1 MRRVVLLC
9 SLLLALGAAP
19 ARAHEEPHG
28 DHNDTVRELDTVD
41 VVQEV
46 GQARL
51 SAMDVGVAAT
61 GLPTTWCGSETTTDD
76 TADAAFDKTQPQFK
90 VIYAYP
96 ADRTDRFDQWKDA
109 LQADLSLI
117 EQFVSSQTGSTR
129 APRFDMGT
137 SCGPFYLDVQ
147 TVALP
152 GSRASYL
159 QDMSAVE
166 TYVKTKVNPS
176 PGGRRNYV
184 IIADTLS
191 SGTLNGV
198 GELYEGSN
206 ASQRPDIANVH
217 NSGGLTSV
225 LWGPDAAPPGT
236 NPNGWGPEGVLH
248 EMTHNMGGVQW
259 GSPHSSQP
267 PAGNNYT
274 YSHCWDG
281 RDVMCYQDGP
291 GMSHAYSSTV
301 CAALAGALPQT
312 YDCGQDDYF
321 NPAPSPASYL
331 ATHWNVYDNVF
342 MAECGTL
349 PAGSCLTSG
358 PTDPPSNTAPPS
370 IVGTPATGELLS
382 ADKGTWDGAVSYGY
396 MWLRDGATITGASS
410 SNYRVTSA
418 DRDAMISVR
427 VTGINPWGTV
437 AETSPDVGPVAP
449 RPPVLVAK
457 PVITGTLTSGSLLT
471 TTIGTWSPVGT
482 TYTFQWERSVGG
494 GAFAPIP
501 GATRATYRLVIADN
515 GALVHV
521 RVTAINADGSVSA
534 LSADVGPVVVATPA
548 NTVLP
553 RIIGA
558 AKAGVL
564 LTATT
569 GTWSPAGTGYAIQWQ
584 RDTGSGYA
592 DIAAA
597 KLSTFRLGPPDR
609 GAKLRVKVS
618 AVNGSIVVV
627 AYSAELGPVVA
638 QPPANIVIPRVTG
651 GALVGTT
658 LAGTGGSWSPA
669 GTSYAYQ
676 WQRDSGSGFT
686 NISGATRTAYKLVT
700 ADKDAKLR
708 LRVLATNVDGTLYA
722 YSNPVGPVAAP
733 AASASLSAGGSSS
746 LRGSSG
752 TVLASAHV
760 SGASAGASAFAAA
773 GGHSASAGASPF
785 AAAAGVNGGALAAS
799 SRGKLTVK
807 VRRAAKARGKLRVM
821 VCGTTCTSLRTLG
834 RRPVTLKVAASGRVR
849 IALARG

>member
-9 SLLLALGAAP
+9 SLLLALGAP
-19 ARAHEEPHG
+19 SSARAHDDEPHG
-28 DHNDTVRELDTVD
+28 DHNDTVQELDTVD
-41 VVQEV
+41 VVKEV

-61 GLPTTWCGSETTTDD
+61 SLPTTWCGSETTTDD
-76 TADAAFDKTQPQFK
+76 TADAAFDKTLPQFK
-90 VIYAYP
+90 MIYAYP
-96 ADRTDRFDQWKDA
+96 ADRPDRFDQWKDA

-117 EQFVSSQTGSTR
+117 DQFVSSQVGSTR

-137 SCGPFYLDVQ
+137 ACGPYYLDIQ

-152 GSRASYL
+152 GSRATYA
-159 QDMSAVE
+159 QNMTAVE
-166 TYVKTKVNPS
+166 AYVKTKVNPS

-191 SGTLNGV
+191 TGTLNGV
-198 GELYEGSN
+198 GELYEGSS
-206 ASQRPDIANVH
+206 ASQRPDTANVH
-217 NSGGLTSV
+217 NNGGLTSV
-225 LWGPDAAPPGT
+225 LWVPDTAPPGT
-236 NPNGWGPEGVLH
+236 DPNGWWPEGVLH

-259 GSPHSSQP
+259 SSPHSSQP
-267 PAGNNYT
+267 AGGSNYT

-291 GMSHAYSSTV
+291 AMSHTYSSTV

-321 NPAPSPASYL
+321 NPAPPQGSYL

-358 PTDPPSNTAPPS
+358 PTDPPSNTTPPS

-382 ADKGTWDGAVSYGY
+382 ADKGTWDSAVSYTY
-396 MWLRDGATITGASS
+396 MWLRDGATITGATSS
-410 SNYRVTSA
+410 SYRVTTA

-437 AETSPDVGPVAP
+437 AETSAEVGPVAP
-449 RPPVLVAK
+449 RPPALAGD
-457 PVITGTLTSGSLLT
+457 PVISGALTSGSLLT
-471 TTIGTWSPVGT
+471 TTIGTWSPAGT
-482 TYTFQWERSVGG
+482 TYTFQWERSVSG
-494 GAFAPIP
+494 GAFVPIP

-515 GALVHV
+515 GALLHV
-521 RVTAINADGSVSA
+521 RVTAINADGSQSA
-534 LSADVGPVVVATPA
+534 LSDDVGPVVVLPPV

-558 AKAGVL
+558 AKTGAQ

-592 DIAAA
+592 DIAGA
-597 KLSTFRLGPPDR
+597 KFSTFRLGTPDR

-618 AVNGSIVVV
+618 AVNGSIVVD
-627 AYSAELGPVVA
+627 AYSAELGPVLA
-638 QPPANIVIPRVTG
+638 QPPVNVAIPRVSG
-651 GALVGTT
+651 GTLVGTT
-658 LAGTGGSWSPA
+658 LLGIGGSWNPA

-676 WQRDSGSGFT
+676 WQRDDGSGFT
-686 NISGATRTAYKLVT
+686 NISGATRTAYKQAT

-722 YSNPVGPVAAP
+722 YSNPVGPVLAP
-733 AASASLSAGGSSS
+733 AASASLGVGGSSS

-752 TVLASAHV
+752 ALLASARV
-760 SGASAGASAFAAA
+760 SGPSAGAS
-773 GGHSASAGASPF
+773 S
-785 AAAAGVNGGALAAS
+785 VRTLAAS
-799 SRGKLTVK
+799 TRGKLTVK

-821 VCGTTCTSLRTLG
+821 ACGTTCTSLRTLG
-834 RRPVTLKVAASGRVR
+834 HHSVTLKVAASGRVR
-849 IALARG
+849 IAIARG

>member
-1 MRRVVLLC
+1 MLRVALLC
-9 SLLLALGAAP
+9 SLLVALGAPAS
-19 ARAHEEPHG
+19 ARAHNGPHG
-28 DHNDTVRELDTVD
+28 DHNDTVQELDTVD
-41 VVQEV
+41 VVEEV
-46 GQARL
+46 GQAPLR
-51 SAMDVGVAAT
+51 SMDVGGAAP
-61 GLPTTWCGSETTTDD
+61 GLPTSWCGSETTTDD
-76 TADAAFDKTQPQFK
+76 TADATFDKTLPQFK

-96 ADRTDRFDQWKDA
+96 ADRPDRFDQWKDA

-117 EQFVSSQTGSTR
+117 EQFVSSQVGSTR

-137 SCGPFYLDVQ
+137 SCGPYYLDIQ

-152 GSRASYL
+152 GSRATYV
-159 QDMSAVE
+159 QNMNAVE

-191 SGTLNGV
+191 AGTLNGV
-198 GELYEGSN
+198 GELYEGST
-206 ASQRPDIANVH
+206 ASQRPDVANVH

-225 LWGPDAAPPGT
+225 LWVPDTAPPGSD
-236 NPNGWGPEGVLH
+236 PNGWWPEGVLH
-248 EMTHNMGGVQW
+248 EMTHNLGGVQW
-259 GSPHSSQP
+259 GAPHSTQ
-267 PAGNNYT
+267 PAGGSNYT

-291 GMSHAYSSTV
+291 AMSHGYSATT
-301 CAALAGALPQT
+301 CAALAGAMPQT

-321 NPAPSPASYL
+321 NPAPPPGSYL
-331 ATHWNVYDNVF
+331 ATHWNVYNNLF

-349 PAGSCLTSG
+349 PAGTCITSG

-396 MWLRDGATITGASS
+396 VWLRDGATITGASS
-410 SNYRVTSA
+410 SSYRVTSA
-418 DRDAMISVR
+418 DRDALISVR

-482 TYTFQWERSVGG
+482 TYTFQWERSAGG
-494 GAFAPIP
+494 SAFAPIP
-501 GATRATYRLVIADN
+501 GATRATYRLVVADN

-521 RVTAINADGSVSA
+521 RVTAINADGSLSA
-534 LSADVGPVVVATPA
+534 LSDDVGPVVVATPA
-548 NTVLP
+548 NTVPP

-558 AKAGVL
+558 AKSGTVV
-564 LTATT
+564 TATT

-592 DIAAA
+592 DIAGA
-597 KLSTFRLGPPDR
+597 KLSTFRLGTPDR

-618 AVNGSIVVV
+618 AINGSIVVD
-627 AYSAELGPVVA
+627 AYSAELGPVLA
-638 QPPANIVIPRVTG
+638 QPPVNIALPRVSGVT
-651 GALVGTT
+651 LVGTT
-658 LAGTGGSWSPA
+658 LLGTGGSWSPA

-676 WQRDSGSGFT
+676 WQRDNGSGFT
-686 NISGATRTAYKLVT
+686 NISGATRTAYKQAA

-708 LRVLATNVDGTLYA
+708 LRVLATNTDGTLYA
-722 YSNPVGPVAAP
+722 YSNPVGPVLAP
-733 AASASLSAGGSSS
+733 AASASLSAGSASS
-746 LRGSSG
+746 LRALSG
-752 TVLASAHV
+752 ALLASARV
-760 SGASAGASAFAAA
+760 SGPSAGASAF
-773 GGHSASAGASPF
+773 H
-785 AAAAGVNGGALAAS
+785 ALAAS
-799 SRGKLTVK
+799 SHRTLTVK

-821 VCGTTCTSLRTLG
+821 ACGTKVCTSLRTLG

>member
-1 MRRVVLLC
+1 MEMRRVVLLC
-9 SLLLALGAAP
+9 SLLLALGAAT
-19 ARAHEEPHG
+19 ARADDEPHG
-28 DHNDTVRELDTVD
+28 DHNDTVQELDTVD
-41 VVQEV
+41 VVKEV

-61 GLPTTWCGSETTTDD
+61 GLPTTWCGSETATDD
-76 TADAAFDKTQPQFK
+76 TADAAFDKTLPQFK

-96 ADRTDRFDQWKDA
+96 ADRPDRFDQWKDA

-117 EQFVSSQTGSTR
+117 DQFVSSQPGSTR

-137 SCGPFYLDVQ
+137 ACGPYYLDIQ

-152 GSRASYL
+152 DVRAAYL
-159 QDMSAVE
+159 QHMTAVE
-166 TYVKTKVNPS
+166 SYVKTQLNPS

-198 GELYEGSN
+198 GELYEGST
-206 ASQRPDIANVH
+206 ASQRPDVANVH

-225 LWGPDAAPPGT
+225 LWVPDSAPPGT
-236 NPNGWGPEGVLH
+236 DPNGWWPEGVLH
-248 EMTHNMGGVQW
+248 EMTHNLGGVQW

-267 PAGNNYT
+267 VGGGNYT

-291 GMSHAYSSTV
+291 AMSHAYSSAV

-321 NPAPSPASYL
+321 NPAPSPGSYL

-358 PTDPPSNTAPPS
+358 PTDPPSNTTPPS

-396 MWLRDGATITGASS
+396 LWLRDGATITGATSS
-410 SNYRVTSA
+410 SYRVTSA

-437 AETSPDVGPVAP
+437 TETSAEVGPVAP
-449 RPPVLVAK
+449 RPPAPVGK
-457 PVITGTLTSGSLLT
+457 PVIAGALTSGSLLT
-471 TTIGTWSPVGT
+471 TTIGTWSPAGT
-482 TYTFQWERSVGG
+482 TYTFQWEHSVGG
-494 GAFAPIP
+494 GAFVPIP
-501 GATRATYRLVIADN
+501 GATRATYRLVIADD
-515 GALVHV
+515 GALLHV

-534 LSADVGPVVVATPA
+534 LSDDIGPVVVATPA
-548 NTVLP
+548 NTVPP

-558 AKAGVL
+558 AKTGAQ

-584 RDTGSGYA
+584 RDTGSGYV
-592 DIAAA
+592 DIAGARF
-597 KLSTFRLGPPDR
+597 STFRLSTPDR

-618 AVNGSIVVV
+618 AVNGSFVVD
-627 AYSAELGPVVA
+627 AYSAELGPVLA
-638 QPPANIVIPRVTG
+638 QPPVNIAIPRVSG
-651 GALVGTT
+651 GTLVGTT
-658 LAGTGGSWSPA
+658 LLGTGGSWNPA

-676 WQRDSGSGFT
+676 WQRDDGSGFT
-686 NISGATRTAYKLVT
+686 NISGATRTAYRQVS

-708 LRVLATNVDGTLYA
+708 LRVLATNLDGTLYA
-722 YSNPVGPVAAP
+722 YSNPVGPVLAP
-733 AASASLSAGGSSS
+733 AASASLSVGGSSS

-752 TVLASAHV
+752 ALLASARV
-760 SGASAGASAFAAA
+760 SGPSAGA
-773 GGHSASAGASPF
+773 AS
-785 AAAAGVNGGALAAS
+785 VRTLAAS
-799 SRGKLTVK
+799 VRGRLTVK

-821 VCGTTCTSLRTLG
+821 ACGTTCTALRTLG
-834 RRPVTLKVAASGRVR
+834 GRPVTLKVAASGRVR
-849 IALARG
+849 IAIARG

>member
-1 MRRVVLLC
+1 MRRVVLLVLLC

-76 TADAAFDKTQPQFK
+76 TTDATFDKTLPQFK

-96 ADRTDRFDQWKDA
+96 ADRPDRFDQWKDA

-117 EQFVSSQTGSTR
+117 EQFVSSQVGSTR

-137 SCGPFYLDVQ
+137 ACGPYYLDIQ

-152 GSRASYL
+152 AARATYV
-159 QDMSAVE
+159 QNMNAVE
-166 TYVKTKVNPS
+166 TYVKTKVDPS

-198 GELYEGSN
+198 GELYEGSTS
-206 ASQRPDIANVH
+206 SQRPDTANIH
-217 NSGGLTSV
+217 NGGGLTSV
-225 LWGPDAAPPGT
+225 LWMPDTAPPGT
-236 NPNGWGPEGVLH
+236 DPNGWWPEGLLH

-267 PAGNNYT
+267 AGGTNYT

-291 GMSHAYSSTV
+291 AMSHSYSSTV
-301 CAALAGALPQT
+301 CAALSGALPQT

-321 NPAPSPASYL
+321 NPAPAPGSYL
-331 ATHWNVYDNVF
+331 ATHWNVYNNVF

-358 PTDPPSNTAPPS
+358 PTDPPSNTAPPL

-396 MWLRDGATITGASS
+396 MWLRDGATIIGASS
-410 SNYRVTSA
+410 SSYRVTSA

-437 AETSPDVGPVAP
+437 VETSPDVGPVTP
-449 RPPVLVAK
+449 RTPVLVGK
-457 PVITGTLTSGSLLT
+457 PVISGTLTSGSLLT

-482 TYTFQWERSVGG
+482 TYTFQWERSAGG
-494 GAFAPIP
+494 SAFAPIP
-501 GATRATYRLVIADN
+501 GATRATYRLVVADN

-521 RVTAINADGSVSA
+521 RVTAINADGSLSA
-534 LSADVGPVVVATPA
+534 LSDDVGPVVVATPA

-558 AKAGVL
+558 AKSGTVV
-564 LTATT
+564 TATT

-584 RDTGSGYA
+584 RDTGSGYP
-592 DIAAA
+592 DIAGA
-597 KLSTFRLGPPDR
+597 KLSTFRLGTPDR

-618 AVNGSIVVV
+618 AVNGSIVVD
-627 AYSAELGPVVA
+627 AYSADFGPVLV
-638 QPPANIVIPRVTG
+638 QPPANVAIPRVSG
-651 GALVGTT
+651 GTLVGTT
-658 LAGTGGSWSPA
+658 MLGTGGSWSPA

-676 WQRDSGSGFT
+676 WQRDDGSGFR
-686 NISGATRTAYKLVT
+686 NISGATRTAYKQT
-700 ADKDAKLR
+700 AADTDAKLR
-708 LRVLATNVDGTLYA
+708 LRVLATNSDGTLYA
-722 YSNPVGPVAAP
+722 HSNPVGPVLAP
-733 AASASLSAGGSSS
+733 AASASLSAGSASS

-752 TVLASAHV
+752 ALLASVRV
-760 SGASAGASAFAAA
+760 SGPSAGASAFR
-773 GGHSASAGASPF
+773 
-785 AAAAGVNGGALAAS
+785 ALAAS
-799 SRGKLTVK
+799 SRRRLTVK

-821 VCGTTCTSLRTLG
+821 ACGTRCTSLRALG
-834 RRPVTLKVAASGRVR
+834 RRPVTLRVAASGRVR